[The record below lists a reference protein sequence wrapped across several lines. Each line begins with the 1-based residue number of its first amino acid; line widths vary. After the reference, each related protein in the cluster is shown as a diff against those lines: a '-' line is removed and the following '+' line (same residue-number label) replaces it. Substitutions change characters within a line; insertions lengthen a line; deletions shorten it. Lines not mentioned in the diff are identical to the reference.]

1 MSADDEWEE
10 DWEDDAS
17 QWSESSASRPG
28 GLALGFLASAPLAVF
43 YEWSVTTGGG
53 ALRNT
58 AERIVSLPLDLV
70 GIPADPVR
78 QIALLIG
85 TLVALAFV
93 RRAAIE
99 DGEPL
104 PPRVL
109 RVPLE
114 GLVAAL
120 ALGPALV
127 LGQDLLGADSVPFGL
142 ERLAS
147 EPKPSLATG
156 ALVAGGAFYE
166 ELVFRVGALGLAFLA
181 WRGIASFFG
190 ATRHLARLF
199 GEVGGIATSA
209 LVFATFHLDAVSH
222 WVGVSGESF
231 DAAAFTWRFVGGCLL
246 GAIYR
251 WRGLGVAAW
260 SHGLFNLTLL
270 LGAGPG
276 VLH

>member
-10 DWEDDAS
+10 DWEDETS
-17 QWSESSASRPG
+17 QWSAPSASRPG
-28 GLALGFLASAPLAVF
+28 GVALGFLASVPLAAF
-43 YEWSVTTGGG
+43 YEWSVSAGGG

-58 AERIVSLPLDLV
+58 AERIVSLPMAWADDA
-70 GIPADPVR
+70 ADPVR
-78 QIALLIG
+78 RIALLIG

-99 DGEPL
+99 DDEPL

-127 LGQDLLGADSVPFGL
+127 LGQNLLGAESVSFGL

-147 EPKPSLATG
+147 DPKPSLATG

-166 ELVFRVGALGLAFLA
+166 ELVFRVGALGLAYFA
-181 WRGIASFFG
+181 WRAMASFLG
-190 ATRHLARLF
+190 ATRHIARVF
-199 GEVGGIATSA
+199 GEVGGVATSA
-209 LVFATFHLDAVSH
+209 LVFASFHLDALSH
-222 WVGVSGESF
+222 WVGVTGESF
-231 DAAAFTWRFVGGCLL
+231 DAATFTWRFMGGCLL
-246 GAIYR
+246 GALYR